1 MTVDTARE
9 RTRLAWRRTVL
20 ASTVVALLFIRLAGP
35 FAALAVPPW
44 LVVLA
49 VAQRRISA
57 VAQRRISAVA
67 PAGRILPVR
76 ELALVALMI
85 ATLAVSGAALAVL
98 P

>member
-20 ASTVVALLFIRLAGP
+20 TATVVALLFVRLAGP
-35 FAALAVPPW
+35 AGALVALPW

-49 VAQRRISA
+49 VAQRRIGAMGHAGTIASGGELRLLAA
-57 VAQRRISAVA
+57 VIV
-67 PAGRILPVR
+67 
-76 ELALVALMI
+76 
-85 ATLAVSGAALAVL
+85 TLAVSGAALAVL

>member
-20 ASTVVALLFIRLAGP
+20 ATTVVALLFIRLAGP
-35 FAALAVPPW
+35 LAALAVPAW

-57 VAQRRISAVA
+57 VGHTRQI
-67 PAGRILPVR
+67 PPGR

-85 ATLAVSGAALAVL
+85 ATLAVSGIALAVL